1 MQNAKCE
8 MVERRSAGVKLIT
21 ERDIRF
27 AREPKGLKAAVSLNY
42 WTMRRIWGA
51 IYQWNWVTQSSGLA
65 VIQSFLWSSSFTRAA
80 NESEVLIWPKMI
92 T

>member
-42 WTMRRIWGA
+42 WTMRRI
-51 IYQWNWVTQSSGLA
+51 
-65 VIQSFLWSSSFTRAA
+65 
-80 NESEVLIWPKMI
+80 
-92 T
+92 